1 MNWLLRKGWITFN
14 SNSKSYRLR
23 SLAKVSA
30 KIDSSSYVG
39 AIIYLE
45 NLKAFKGLVYAAI
58 VTNQIKRISWSRR
71 KTMRAGGFSRATSKS
86 RRPSTPTCVYFPMA
100 NTYLSKS
107 LKVPVSTISDAK
119 QKAVQAGY
127 IKIKKQFSDL
137 DGIRPGERFL
147 FRKYNEEIGH
157 LAVLND
163 GKVVLRGPD
172 YIKSDIVLRIVNKLK
187 T

>member
-1 MNWLLRKGWITFN
+1 MK
-14 SNSKSYRLR
+14 SK
-23 SLAKVSA
+23 
-30 KIDSSSYVG
+30 I
-39 AIIYLE
+39 AII
-45 NLKAFKGLVYAAI
+45 AHGG
-58 VTNQIKRISWSRR
+58 
-71 KTMRAGGFSRATSKS
+71 AGGINYPH
-86 RRPSTPTCVYFPMA
+86 RRRSG
-100 NTYLSKS
+100 L
-107 LKVPVSTISDAK
+107 I
-119 QKAVQAGY
+119 KAVQAGY

-163 GKVVLRGPD
+163 GKVMLRGPD